1 MRGCTDE
8 RQRQKEGNRKRE
20 KSVWVG
26 ELEDTE
32 MLYITYCHMFQMRLL
47 LKLDKRAALK
57 NHLHFHNVLIKT
69 NLLYLFGDWKGRVN
83 KKEGEFPLC
92 LL

>member
-8 RQRQKEGNRKRE
+8 SQREKEGNGERE
-20 KSVWVG
+20 KFVWVG

-32 MLYITYCHMFQMRLL
+32 MLYFTYCHMFQMGLL
-47 LKLDKRAALK
+47 LKLDERAAFR

-69 NLLYLFGDWKGRVN
+69 NLLYLSGKAG
-83 KKEGEFPLC
+83 
-92 LL
+92 